1 MASRMYPPRTVRDLT
16 ATDLVTPQT
25 RAVLRSRLEGGD
37 DSPLPRFLSPEEF
50 ATLAAACARL
60 IPQDDRDTR
69 VDLPANIDWRL
80 AEDKSD
86 GWRYDSMPS
95 DGEAYRQGLRGL
107 DESAQAMYGTSFRE
121 LEAFRQDDV
130 LAAVQRGTAP
140 GSAWATLPQARFF
153 EELLAELSEC
163 YYSDPL
169 SQEEI
174 GYVGMADARGWR
186 RIGLNELESHEP
198 RPLDDP
204 RA

>member
-1 MASRMYPPRTVRDLT
+1 VRDLT

-37 DSPLPRFLSPEEF
+37 DSPSPRFLSPEEF

-60 IPQDDRDTR
+60 IPQDDRVTR

-80 AEDKSD
+80 AEEKSD
-86 GWRYDSMPS
+86 GWRYDGMPS

-107 DESAQAMYGTSFRE
+107 DESARVLHRASFHE
-121 LEAFRQDDV
+121 LDGFRQDDV

-140 GSAWATLPQARFF
+140 SSAWATLPQVRFF
-153 EELLAELSEC
+153 EELLAELCEC

-174 GYVGMADARGWR
+174 GYVGMADARGWH
-186 RIGLNELESHEP
+186 RIGLNERESHEP
-198 RPLDDP
+198 GPLEDT
-204 RA
+204 RG